1 MIGLRLVSTIGL
13 RLAFVVGLLVAADG
27 SALASRTV
35 RDQDGRPFAFG
46 SLRGREVAAFFGYTH
61 CPDVCPTVLATLAL
75 VQRRLPPGARFQV
88 VFVTV
93 DPARDSPA
101 RVKRFVEAFDPR
113 FIGVTGDPAALAP
126 LYRSFKIWSAK
137 VPNPDGAGYLLA
149 HESGI
154 ALLDARGAV
163 RTTLPWNAST
173 DTIAAAV
180 KALLP

>member
-1 MIGLRLVSTIGL
+1 MMSGLGEAAAAST
-13 RLAFVVGLLVAADG
+13 
-27 SALASRTV
+27 SRIV
-35 RDQDGRPFAFG
+35 RDQDGRPFAIA
-46 SLRGREVAAFFGYTH
+46 SLRGREVAVFFGYTH

-101 RVKRFVEAFDPR
+101 RVKRFVEAFDPH
-113 FIGVTGDPAALAP
+113 FIGVTGDPAALDP